1 MNKKKLYIQL
11 ILLVLVLGVSVY
23 EIVVLS
29 INLKINLD
37 NNISIISYLV
47 GVILFSI
54 IGLLSIGVILGIII
68 KRKLKEKYYRLK
80 K

>member
-1 MNKKKLYIQL
+1 MSKKKLYIQM
-11 ILLVLVLGVSVY
+11 ILLFLVLVVSVY

>member
-1 MNKKKLYIQL
+1 MSKKKLYIQM
-11 ILLVLVLGVSVY
+11 ILLFLVLVVSIY

-47 GVILFSI
+47 GIILFSI
-54 IGLLSIGVILGIII
+54 IGLLTIGVILGIII